1 MLQNIS
7 LATLIILLFVA
18 GCKNEGDKSIPTI
31 EKYYESLD
39 SSGFSV
45 YLGKAIKNQQIFE
58 LTFTPDDET
67 EPVNAEKGVDAA
79 DDPAIWINENNPE
92 KSLILGTNKKS
103 GLHVYDL
110 QGNELQFLNVGC
122 LNNVDLRDGFLVN
135 NKEVALVAA
144 SNCTLNT
151 ISLFFIDKNTH
162 TVSDQVLNIKSSVND
177 VYGLCMYKNPQHN
190 KYYVFVNGKGAE
202 VEQWEIFNDSDSL
215 KAKLVREFSVNSKPE
230 GMVAD
235 DKNGILY
242 IGIEEEGIIK
252 LNAEPDREYEPE
264 WLTDS
269 SPNENK
275 YISSDIEGLALYK
288 THEKTYLLASSQGNF
303 SFALFEVSKN
313 ARYLFS
319 FTINDGMIDGVEE
332 TDGIEVINF
341 PVNENY
347 PEGLLV
353 VQDGF
358 NFMDYSI
365 QAQNF
370 KYISWKKVNKLIEQ
384 YCLKSTDNI

>member
-1 MLQNIS
+1 MLRNIS
-7 LATLIILLFVA
+7 LATLIIVLFVA
-18 GCKNEGDKSIPTI
+18 GCKDNGGKSIPTI
-31 EKYYESLD
+31 ERYYESLD

-45 YLGKAIKNQQIFE
+45 YLGKAIKNQQIFA
-58 LTFTPDDET
+58 LTLTPDEET

-79 DDPAIWINENNPE
+79 DDPAIWINEKNPE
-92 KSLILGTNKKS
+92 KSLILGTNKES

-135 NKEVALVAA
+135 NKEVVLVAA

-151 ISLFFIDKNTH
+151 ISLFFIDKNTR
-162 TVSDQVLNIKSSVND
+162 TVSDEVLNIKSSVND
-177 VYGLCMYKNPQHN
+177 VYGLCMYKNPQRN

-215 KAKLVREFSVNSKPE
+215 NARLVREFSVNSKPE

-235 DKNGILY
+235 DENGLLF

-252 LNAEPDREYEPE
+252 LNAEPDSEYEPE
-264 WLTDS
+264 WVTDS
-269 SPNENK
+269 SPKENK

-288 THEKTYLLASSQGNF
+288 TNDKTYLLASSQGNF
-303 SFALFEVSKN
+303 SFALFEVSKSV
-313 ARYLFS
+313 RYLFS
-319 FTINDGMIDGVEE
+319 FTVKDGMIDGVEE

-353 VQDGF
+353 VHDGF
-358 NFMDYSI
+358 NFQNDSI

-370 KYISWKKVNKLIEQ
+370 KYISWEKISKLIEQ
-384 YCLKSTDNI
+384 YNGKIK